1 MNKQSRLPLGSVIGI
16 LGGGQL
22 GRMLSLSAS
31 QLGFK
36 THIYDPDF
44 NAPAKQVTN
53 LSSTFKYDDI
63 KKKMEAT
70 MAQLVKKMGLKS
82 VVKHLVGKGGMSYFI
97 DDPKEAKKL
106 QTNYF
111 YRYNTSLNGL
121 MIHHDIPPEEF
132 LKYVHTIDLS
142 FMKED
147 MIMRNEL
154 EKLDMEKFIFT
165 NGSAEH
171 AKNILTHLG
180 VYDLFGRDKV
190 FDIQDA
196 GYIPKPE
203 AKTFDLMLK
212 KFEINPKETIYIEDI
227 AKNLSIGYERG
238 CITVWLINDE
248 HFGKM
253 DSDKD
258 YISHKIENLS
268 LFLKEIRLLKSK

>member
-1 MNKQSRLPLGSVIGI
+1 MKNFKEMKYLLLDLDGVCYGKHNNYSLEKVFGQVSKRMTIFISERLKI
-16 LGGGQL
+16 
-22 GRMLSLSAS
+22 
-31 QLGFK
+31 
-36 THIYDPDF
+36 D
-44 NAPAKQVTN
+44 
-53 LSSTFKYDDI
+53 
-63 KKKMEAT
+63 ME
-70 MAQLVKKMGLKS
+70 
-82 VVKHLVGKGGMSYFI
+82 
-97 DDPKEAKKL
+97 EAKKL

-111 YRYNTSLNGL
+111 YKYNTSLNGL

-147 MIMRNEL
+147 KILRNEL
-154 EKLDMEKFIFT
+154 EKLDMKKFIFT

-190 FDIQDA
+190 FDIKDA
-196 GYIPKPE
+196 GYVPKPE
-203 AKTFDLMLK
+203 AKTFDLMVE
-212 KFEINPKETIYIEDI
+212 KFELNPKETIYIEDI

-238 CITVWLINDE
+238 CTTVWLINDE
-248 HFGKM
+248 HFGKI

-268 LFLKEIRLLKSK
+268 LFLKEIRLLKTQ

>member
-1 MNKQSRLPLGSVIGI
+1 MKNFKEMKYLLLDLDGVCYGKHNNYSLEKVFGQVSKRMTMFISERLKV
-16 LGGGQL
+16 
-22 GRMLSLSAS
+22 
-31 QLGFK
+31 
-36 THIYDPDF
+36 D
-44 NAPAKQVTN
+44 
-53 LSSTFKYDDI
+53 
-63 KKKMEAT
+63 ME
-70 MAQLVKKMGLKS
+70 
-82 VVKHLVGKGGMSYFI
+82 
-97 DDPKEAKKL
+97 EAKKL

-147 MIMRNEL
+147 KIMRNEL
-154 EKLDMEKFIFT
+154 EKLDMKKFIFT

-190 FDIQDA
+190 FDIKDA
-196 GYIPKPE
+196 GYVPKPE
-203 AKTFDLMLK
+203 AKTFDLMVE
-212 KFEINPKETIYIEDI
+212 KFGLNPKETIYIEDI
-227 AKNLSIGYERG
+227 AKNLSIGYKRG
-238 CITVWLINDE
+238 CATVWLINDE
-248 HFGKM
+248 HFGKI

-268 LFLKEIRLLKSK
+268 LFLKEIRLLKSQ